1 MRNLSETEQALLER
15 RRAGFDAFF
24 QESRPVL
31 VDFMKRLG
39 FEEPHAVLLDA
50 RKFLGPLDAWMRAQ
64 VVGTDQRTWILTRLG
79 YFIGELLNQE
89 LAGYWFLDEDPES
102 PYFLHYVV
110 GRFTNLPNPKA
121 RTDPFAIA
129 DRYLGKTQNR
139 SLSSLIDNTEKELR
153 QA

>member
-1 MRNLSETEQALLER
+1 MDILGSTTFSSVVEQAEGSQNSLRRARAMYSNGGRGVFMRNLSETEQALRER

-79 YFIGELLNQE
+79 YFI
-89 LAGYWFLDEDPES
+89 
-102 PYFLHYVV
+102 
-110 GRFTNLPNPKA
+110 
-121 RTDPFAIA
+121 
-129 DRYLGKTQNR
+129 
-139 SLSSLIDNTEKELR
+139 
-153 QA
+153 